1 MEITK
6 LSDFT
11 TVLTKIK
18 SDENRQLFYRGHS
31 NREYQLLPNLYRKEM
46 YYLSED
52 KIFKETIVNC
62 PHEFY
67 SCKSTLEILV
77 KMQHYDIPTRILDLT
92 RNPLVALYFAC
103 SSRQD
108 IDGEILLLH
117 IPNKDVCFYDSDR
130 VTILSNLTKQN
141 LDFKFDFKADFD
153 YENED
158 DVKEV
163 NDKYFGYLLHSI
175 KEDKPHFYNIINP
188 KDVESVF
195 AVQVK
200 LDNPRIIRQNGAFLI
215 YGVEKD
221 KSTCSKVNPDWIL
234 KPDNEQIIIP
244 SKFKGDIQNEL
255 NSLGINV
262 STIFPELD
270 DYADYIKKKYDK
282 KNIR

>member
-1 MEITK
+1 MEIKK

-11 TVLTKIK
+11 TALSSIK
-18 SDENRQLFYRGHS
+18 SDDNKQLFYRGHS
-31 NREYQLLPNLYRKEM
+31 NKEYQLLPNLYRKENF
-46 YYLSED
+46 YLSED

-62 PHEFY
+62 PQEFY
-67 SCKSTLEILV
+67 NCKSTLEILV
-77 KMQHYDIPTRILDLT
+77 KMQHYEIPTRLLDLT
-92 RNPLVALYFAC
+92 RNPLVALYFVC
-103 SSRQD
+103 SSEKD
-108 IDGEILLLH
+108 LDGEILLLH

-130 VTILSNLTKQN
+130 VTILSNLTKQG
-141 LDFKFDFKADFD
+141 LDFKFDYKADFD

-188 KDVESVF
+188 RDIESVF

-215 YGVEKD
+215 FGAEKD
-221 KSTCSKVNPDWIL
+221 KANCSKIDPNWIL
-234 KPDNEQIIIP
+234 KVDNEQLIIP
-244 SKFKGDIQNEL
+244 SKFKSDIQKEL
-255 NSLGINV
+255 NILGINI

-270 DYADYIKKKYDK
+270 DYAEYIKDKYGK
-282 KNIR
+282 KNSS